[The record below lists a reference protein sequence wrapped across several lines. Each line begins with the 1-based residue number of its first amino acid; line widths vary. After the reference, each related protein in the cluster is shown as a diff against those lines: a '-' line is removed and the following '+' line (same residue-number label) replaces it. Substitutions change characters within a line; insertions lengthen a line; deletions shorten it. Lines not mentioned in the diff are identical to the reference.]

1 MINSLSNGSLKANI
15 KNLRSI
21 LFLKVF
27 YRNRSMSCAIIA
39 GTMCLTV
46 ASEVEAQGAGVAS
59 SAAAAVTAVN
69 AYYQLNGPARDLSLR
84 KVNQSLTIDLS
95 NKRVCVVP
103 RGAFQKIKNA
113 AKVMLSW
120 LVLLRSGKSLKC
132 AKWTNQFMCLMASLP
147 VFMRSMKRRF
157 IPHRTRKG
165 VRPNDK

>member
-27 YRNRSMSCAIIA
+27 YRNRIRSMSCAIIA

-59 SAAAAVTAVN
+59 SAAATVTAVN

-103 RGAFQKIKNA
+103 SSSIYKYVIN
-113 AKVMLSW
+113 
-120 LVLLRSGKSLKC
+120 
-132 AKWTNQFMCLMASLP
+132 
-147 VFMRSMKRRF
+147 
-157 IPHRTRKG
+157 
-165 VRPNDK
+165 

>member
-27 YRNRSMSCAIIA
+27 YRNRIRSMSCAIIA

-59 SAAAAVTAVN
+59 SAAATVTAVN

-103 RGAFQKIKNA
+103 RGAFQKIKECREGDVIVVSPSRLP
-113 AKVMLSW
+113 KIIEVCKMDEPIY
-120 LVLLRSGKSLKC
+120 VLNGEFACVYEEHEKKIYP
-132 AKWTNQFMCLMASLP
+132 APDK
-147 VFMRSMKRRF
+147 KR
-157 IPHRTRKG
+157 G
-165 VRPNDK
+165 SS